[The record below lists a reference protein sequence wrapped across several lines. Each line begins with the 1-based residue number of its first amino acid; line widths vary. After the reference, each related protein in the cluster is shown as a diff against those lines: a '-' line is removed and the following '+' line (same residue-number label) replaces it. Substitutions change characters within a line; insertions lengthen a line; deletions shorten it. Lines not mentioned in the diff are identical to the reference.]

1 MLIDLPKIYKKYNL
15 NINNLAHIGVN
26 NGLEVDTY
34 KELLPNS
41 TIYLFEPQEEQFNKL
56 VEKFE
61 KENKVILYNTALGN
75 KKGKAEMNISPT
87 HKGSASLL
95 EPTLHKKVF
104 SEVEFY
110 GTETVHLEKYE
121 NLDLNDVNFLNIDVQ
136 GYELNVLKGAGKKLQ
151 AIDFIMIEISL
162 KALYR
167 DSALLDDIDSYLNQ
181 YDFIRLITVFWD
193 SECIWRDAFYIKK
206 NLISKNLILKTKLKN
221 ILYRS
226 KFIYNSSHAIR
237 KFKTTE

>member
-1 MLIDLPKIYKKYNL
+1 MLIDLSKIYKKYKL
-15 NINNLAHIGVN
+15 NITNLVHIGVN

-34 KELLPNS
+34 RELFPNS
-41 TIYLFEPQEEQFNKL
+41 KIYLIEPQKEQFNKL
-56 VEKFE
+56 VKRFE
-61 KENKVILYNTALGN
+61 KDKSIILYNTALGN
-75 KKGKAEMNISPT
+75 EIGKSEMNISPT

-95 EPTLHKKVF
+95 EPTLHKTIF
-104 SEVEFY
+104 PEVEFQN
-110 GTETVHLEKYE
+110 TESVNLDKYE
-121 NLDLNDVNFLNIDVQ
+121 NLNLKNVNFLNIDVQ

-151 AIDFIMIEISL
+151 AIDFIMIEVSL

-193 SECIWRDAFYIKK
+193 SECIWGDAFYIKK

-221 ILYRS
+221 FLYRS
-226 KFIYNSSHAIR
+226 KFIYNSSHTIR
-237 KFKTTE
+237 KFKTPE